1 MTKTLI
7 TTRKP
12 SSTLPSPFRRF
23 FPSSLFDDL
32 SERMFSETNGDMST
46 MMNAAMDVVETDQA
60 FEVKMDLPGVDVK
73 DVEIQVENNTLTVR
87 GQRDEEKEE
96 KDDARRYHRIERY
109 SGSFCRSALLPNS
122 VNEDE
127 AVAEFKNG
135 VLKITVP
142 KAEGAKPRKINIK
155 S

>member
-1 MTKTLI
+1 MTKSLA
-7 TTRKP
+7 TTRRP
-12 SSTLPSPFRRF
+12 GTALQSPFRRF
-23 FPSSLFDDL
+23 FPVSLLDEL
-32 SERMFSETNGDMST
+32 SERLLSETNGDMSAMIST
-46 MMNAAMDVVETDQA
+46 AMDIVETDQA
-60 FEVKMDLPGVDVK
+60 FEVKMDLPGVNVK

-87 GQRDEEKEE
+87 GHRNEEKEE

-109 SGSFCRSALLPNS
+109 SGSFCRSALLPNA
-122 VNEDE
+122 VNEEE